1 MSMSGARRPV
11 GTAYVRLPTLTSGDN
26 ASGDNAPL
34 DYCSVPIYPGDGPPE
49 IKERVGK
56 KLGGAVSLSQ
66 ATITYRYYRPS
77 EQVG

>member
-11 GTAYVRLPTLTSGDN
+11 GTAYVRLPTLT
-26 ASGDNAPL
+26 SGDNAPL